1 MLKAYIFS
9 TPLTDL
15 IMREPKCPYFAL
27 PDTGFRDKCGGCV
40 TQHIPYE
47 VQLDNKKKRLAH
59 AVKFD
64 DLPAGRQGVQV
75 FSGDEFA
82 YRNRMD
88 MVFTEEGIG
97 FRQKKSWRWRVDI
110 KQCAISNNRLNEL
123 MTEVREHFAD
133 ADDFEPK
140 EHTGTYRYAVI
151 RTPQND
157 SSISFVLNKDSSKC
171 GQAVERIKEFAEKTS
186 ANNILV
192 TYMPAKTDMSYGED
206 FIVIKGSDMLTEIL
220 MDRTFHYSAQGFF
233 QNNHA
238 MAEKMHRYT
247 HEILKSYDAKSK
259 YGHLLDL
266 YGGVGTFGIINADLF
281 KSVTTVESFEGCV
294 EAAKANIELNKA
306 KNVEAVCLDAMQLKK
321 LTLPTPLYVVTD
333 PPRCGMHPKTI
344 EQLNK
349 IKPEVII
356 YISCNVKQLE
366 KDVPKFLKHYK
377 LKSAAMF
384 DLFPQTNHMES
395 VVELTKKEG

>member
-1 MLKAYIFS
+1 M
-9 TPLTDL
+9 TRT
-15 IMREPKCPYFAL
+15 PKCPYFAL

-47 VQLDNKKKRLAH
+47 VQLENKKKRLQH
-59 AVKFD
+59 AIDFENIE
-64 DLPAGRQGVQV
+64 V
-75 FSGDEFA
+75 FSGEEYA

-110 KQCAISNNRLNEL
+110 KHCDISNDRLNEL
-123 MTEVREHFAD
+123 IAEVREFFAD

-157 SSISFVLNKDSSKC
+157 SCISFVLNSDSSKV
-171 GQAVERIKEFAEKTS
+171 GQAIERIKAFSKKTT

-206 FIVIKGSDMLTEIL
+206 FIVIKGTDMLEETML
-220 MDRTFHYSAQGFF
+220 GKTFHYSAQGFF
-233 QNNHA
+233 QNNHK
-238 MAEKMHRYT
+238 MAEEMHKYVN
-247 HEILKSYDAKSK
+247 EILKSYEAKEK
-259 YGHLLDL
+259 FGHLLDL
-266 YGGVGTFGIINADLF
+266 YGGVGTFGIINAEYF
-281 KSVTTVESFEGCV
+281 KKVTVVEGFQGCID
-294 EAAKANIELNKA
+294 AANENIKLNGA
-306 KNVEAVCLDAMQLKK
+306 DNVEAICMDAMQLKK
-321 LTLPTPLYVVTD
+321 VPLTSPLYVVTD
-333 PPRCGMHPKTI
+333 PPRSGMHPKTI
-344 EQLNK
+344 EQL
-349 IKPEVII
+349 IVLKPERIV

-366 KDVPKFLKHYK
+366 KDLPKFLKHYT
-377 LKSAAMF
+377 LKKAAMF

-395 VVELTKKEG
+395 VVELWKRN